1 MIIVSK
7 ILMVVKTALVMV
19 GFHALIVSALNLGQ
33 NVVVVLRACLKLMRD
48 AVVSITFVLINL
60 VHYVQIL
67 MSVVIAMFV
76 SQQKTASIL
85 KRAMCVSVKMAIK
98 V

>member
-19 GFHALIVSALNLGQ
+19 EFHALIVSALNLGQ

-48 AVVSITFVLINL
+48 AVVSISFVLI
-60 VHYVQIL
+60 
-67 MSVVIAMFV
+67 
-76 SQQKTASIL
+76 
-85 KRAMCVSVKMAIK
+85 
-98 V
+98 

>member
-33 NVVVVLRACLKLMRD
+33 NVIVVLRACLKLMRD
-48 AVVSITFVLINL
+48 AVVSISFVLINL
-60 VHYVQIL
+60 VHDVQIS
-67 MSVVIAMFV
+67 MSVIAAVFV
-76 SQQKTASIL
+76 SQRKTASIL
-85 KRAMCVSVKMAIK
+85 KGATCVSVKMAIK

>member
-1 MIIVSK
+1 
-7 ILMVVKTALVMV
+7 MVVKTALVMV

-33 NVVVVLRACLKLMRD
+33 NVVVVLRACLKLMMRD
-48 AVVSITFVLINL
+48 AVVSISFVLINL
-60 VHYVQIL
+60 VHDVQIL
-67 MSVVIAMFV
+67 MSVIAAVFV

-85 KRAMCVSVKMAIK
+85 KGAMRVSVKMAIK

>member
-33 NVVVVLRACLKLMRD
+33 NVIVVLRACLKLMRD
-48 AVVSITFVLINL
+48 AVVSISFVLINL
-60 VHYVQIL
+60 VHDVQIS
-67 MSVVIAMFV
+67 MSVIAAVFV
-76 SQQKTASIL
+76 SQRKTASIL
-85 KRAMCVSVKMAIK
+85 KGAMCVSVKMAIK